1 MAGSMKLTP
10 KQARFVQEYL
20 IDLNAA
26 QAAIRAGYSAKTARV
41 IGHENLTKPDIA
53 AAIEKART
61 KRAERLDLTGDMVID
76 ELRKIG
82 FANMADYMKPTPEGD
97 PCLDFSG
104 LTRDQTAALS
114 QVTVESGPAGKR
126 VTFKLLDKLGALD
139 KLGRHLGIFERKH
152 KQPDTPV
159 EVDIASTRRQA
170 VERFTTRQL
179 DRCLRDILTANQHV
193 VATARTYEMAG
204 RLLLGLE
211 PLRWL
216 F

>member
-1 MAGSMKLTP
+1 MAGPMKLTP

-53 AAIEKART
+53 AAFEKAMAE
-61 KRAERLDLTGDMVID
+61 RAERTRLTADWVVD
-76 ELRKIG
+76 ELRKIAG
-82 FANMADYMKPTPEGD
+82 ANMADYMKSTPEGD

-126 VTFKLLDKLGALD
+126 
-139 KLGRHLGIFERKH
+139 
-152 KQPDTPV
+152 
-159 EVDIASTRRQA
+159 
-170 VERFTTRQL
+170 
-179 DRCLRDILTANQHV
+179 
-193 VATARTYEMAG
+193 
-204 RLLLGLE
+204 
-211 PLRWL
+211 
-216 F
+216 